1 MPALI
6 AAVLVVLLVGATA
19 SSSSS
24 ATGSYTCALT
34 VTANGAPLA
43 SGTEIQQGTSLT
55 LSGTITPVGSAPPP
69 PAGTWTFSSSG
80 VGINGIADDD
90 GNNLV
95 FPPAPGFYD
104 ITGEYDDPGYECT
117 TNDVQLL
124 VQSTAPLKTTT
135 TLTVV
140 QSGGLDLATAV
151 ITSSGGATNPHPPTG
166 WVIFYGDSARYDEV
180 QLDANQTAQETLSP
194 PAGPGTHSITAEYLG
209 DAHNGPSSATYYFG
223 NTDPTQLTEV
233 GGGTVD
239 AGATATLSARLL
251 DSATG
256 AGIPAQQLALSV
268 AGTDGRTYVCTTP
281 PTGPDGRGSCTV
293 VLDEPA
299 GAYTV
304 TAHWGGTAGYSA
316 PTDTTGSITVAAGT
330 AQLAVADASAH
341 TGGSATLTGTLTNE
355 SGQPIAGAA
364 VVLAV
369 GTSTTERCTAT
380 TDANGVATCP
390 PMTIADAA
398 GSYTINGSFAGIPN
412 TYEPTTGSG
421 TLTVVAAQPTT
432 TAYTGAT
439 SAPLGSTATLSATVT
454 GSTAPVPAGEQV
466 DFSLAPGGP
475 SCSGT
480 TDATG
485 AASCQVTIPVSATVG
500 SSYTVNVHDVGDRAY
515 LPSDTQATLAVTK
528 AVPTLVLNDPAL
540 VLRGAGATLSATM
553 SPALAGETVVLALGF
568 QSCGATT
575 DATGVATC
583 TIRTVLVPTGPQPTT
598 AVFLGDET
606 AQPAA
611 ATPGSALVYAYPS
624 GGIFVVGD
632 QTAAGQVTFWG
643 SQWWKANRLSGGAA
657 PSSFKG
663 FASAP
668 APQYA
673 ATWTTRPGNSPSPPD
688 APLPSYM
695 AVVVSS
701 AIHQSGSTIG
711 GDVKQ
716 IVIVRTDGG
725 YDDAPGHVGTGT
737 VVTTVCG

>member
-1 MPALI
+1 MPAWI
-6 AAVLVVLLVGATA
+6 AAVLVVLLGAAASSASGATD
-19 SSSSS
+19 
-24 ATGSYTCALT
+24 SYTCSLT
-34 VTANGAPLA
+34 VSANGAPLA

-55 LSGTITPVGSAPPP
+55 LSATITPVGSAPAP

-90 GNNLV
+90 GNNLT

-151 ITSSGGATNPHPPTG
+151 ITSNGGANNPHPPTG

-194 PAGPGTHSITAEYLG
+194 PAGAGTHSITAEYLG

-239 AGATATLSARLL
+239 AGGTATLNARLV
-251 DSATG
+251 DGVTG

-268 AGTDGRTYVCTTP
+268 AGTNGHTYSCTTA
-281 PTGPDGRGSCTV
+281 PTGADGRGTCTV

-299 GAYTV
+299 GTYTV
-304 TAHWGGTAGYSA
+304 TAHWPGTAGYSA
-316 PTDTTGSITVAAGT
+316 PADGSGPVTVVAGT

-341 TGGSATLTGTLTNE
+341 TGDSATLTGTLTNE
-355 SGQPIAGAA
+355 SGQPISGAS
-364 VVLAV
+364 VTLAV
-369 GTSTTERCTAT
+369 GASATERCTAT
-380 TDANGVATCP
+380 TNASGVASCSVP
-390 PMTIADAA
+390 IADGA
-398 GSYTINGSFAGIPN
+398 GSYAINGSFAGIAN
-412 TYEPTTGSG
+412 MYGPTTGRG

-432 TAYTGAT
+432 TTYTGAT
-439 SAPLGSTATLSATVT
+439 TAPLGGTATLSATVT
-454 GSTAPVPAGEQV
+454 VAGTSSPVPAGEQV
-466 DFSLAPGGP
+466 DFSLVSGGP
-475 SCSGT
+475 SCTGT

-485 AASCQVTIPVSATVG
+485 AASCRVTVPVTASVG
-500 SSYTVNVHDVGDRAY
+500 SSYTVNVDYVGDGAY
-515 LPSDTQATLAVTK
+515 LPSGAHATLAVTK
-528 AVPTLVLNDPAL
+528 AVPTLVLDDPAL
-540 VLRGAGATLSATM
+540 VLRGSSATLSATM
-553 SPALAGETVVLALGF
+553 SPSLAGETVALGLGS
-568 QSCGATT
+568 QSCSATT
-575 DATGVATC
+575 DANGVATC
-583 TIRTVLVPTGPQPTT
+583 TIRIVLVPTGPQPTT
-598 AVFLGDET
+598 AIFLGGT
-606 AQPAA
+606 NAQPVA

-632 QTAAGQVTFWG
+632 QTATGEVTFWG
-643 SQWWKANRLSGGAA
+643 SQWWKANRLSGGPA

-668 APQYA
+668 ALQCG
-673 ATWTTRPGNSPSPPD
+673 ATWTTRPGDSSSPPD

-701 AIHQSGSTIG
+701 EIHKSGSTIG

-716 IVIVRTDGG
+716 IVVVRTDGG